1 MEKFGARKSAPLDTC
16 LEEVAKSDIFIG
28 IIGFRYGSVDKKSKK
43 SFTQLEYEK
52 ALELDK
58 EILIYLMDENAL
70 IKAAN
75 VDTGP
80 SAIGLR
86 KFKNELK
93 SKHTID
99 TFREPEELGAK
110 IHARLRTLLP
120 KQIEFN
126 NRPKT
131 LDCKV
136 TRFNVENK
144 KWISFVGY
152 LNEKPFEIFTG
163 YVDDEIFPIPLSITK
178 GKIIKNLDDKGNVR
192 FDFQYTDRYGYRN
205 TLGGLN
211 HEFDHHASKYTT
223 IINKLLQKSI
233 DHKEI
238 VDIIDEMNIFDN
250 FSSEDWKQGVKK
262 ALEINKL

>member
-16 LEEVAKSDIFIG
+16 LEEVSKSDIFIG
-28 IIGFRYGSVDKKSKK
+28 IIGFRYGSVDKKSNK

-52 ALELDK
+52 AFELDK

-70 IKAAN
+70 IKVMH

-86 KFKNELK
+86 KFKKELK
-93 SKHTID
+93 NKHTID
-99 TFREPEELGAK
+99 TFRDPVELVAK
-110 IHARLRTLLP
+110 IHARLYVLLP
-120 KQIEFN
+120 KQVDLR
-126 NRPKT
+126 NRPKI

-136 TRFNVENK
+136 TRFNVEDK
-144 KWISFVGY
+144 KWIAFVGY
-152 LNEKPFEIFTG
+152 LNDKPYEIFTG
-163 YVDDEIFPIPLSITK
+163 FIDDEIFPIPISIVK
-178 GKIIKNLDDKGNVR
+178 GKNIKNLDEKGNIR
-192 FDFQYTDRYGYRN
+192 FDFQYIDRYGYRN

-211 HEFDHHASKYTT
+211 HEFDHLASRYTT

-233 DHKEI
+233 DHKELTD
-238 VDIIDEMNIFDN
+238 VIDEMNIFDN
-250 FSSEDWKQGVKK
+250 FSSEDWKKGVKK